1 MYPNTVGYPFIRKKI
16 LEEENPIFILFGT
29 GFGMTKEMMKN
40 FDYILE
46 PIYGGGEYNHLCVR
60 SAVAIILDRLLGES
74 WWK

>member
-1 MYPNTVGYPFIRKKI
+1 
-16 LEEENPIFILFGT
+16 
-29 GFGMTKEMMKN
+29 MTKEMMKN